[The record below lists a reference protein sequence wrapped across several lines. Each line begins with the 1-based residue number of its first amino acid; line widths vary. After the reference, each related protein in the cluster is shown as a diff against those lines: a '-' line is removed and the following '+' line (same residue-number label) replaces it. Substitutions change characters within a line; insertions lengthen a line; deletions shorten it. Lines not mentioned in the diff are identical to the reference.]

1 MDIIRKSFISGALFV
16 AVLFTAGLLLPKEE
30 PRNPEVKLRV
40 GAGDDI
46 SGLFLREVETE
57 SEGELIL
64 SDDFMEGYEFKD
76 C

>member
-1 MDIIRKSFISGALFV
+1 M
-16 AVLFTAGLLLPKEE
+16 
-30 PRNPEVKLRV
+30 KLRV

-46 SGLFLREVETE
+46 SGLFLREVEAE